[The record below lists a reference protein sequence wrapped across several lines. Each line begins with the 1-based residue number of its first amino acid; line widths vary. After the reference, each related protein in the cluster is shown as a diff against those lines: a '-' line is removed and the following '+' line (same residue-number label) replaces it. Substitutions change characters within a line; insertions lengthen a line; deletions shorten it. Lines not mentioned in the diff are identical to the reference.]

1 MDDKFLFTLA
11 IIVVVI
17 TLIYLFCKCKDEVK
31 NTHVNTENFGDTS
44 KTIKIYNHLN
54 SPININIV
62 TPGEKELSF
71 IQELPPHA
79 NTVEKISNVKN
90 LVEGGKIIVYTGL
103 TTSPIPV
110 KLYEYSV
117 KELGDVIDIG
127 KPIKTLDKTT
137 HYNDAKPSPD
147 TISKISIYNSTHI
160 PLLLQIAEDK
170 VLIESEEVVNYR
182 GPDDFGIPIG
192 TTIKSMEPFIN
203 VKIDDYITHITY

>member
-11 IIVVVI
+11 IIVVVA
-17 TLIYLFCKCKDEVK
+17 TLIYLFCKDNEIKY
-31 NTHVNTENFGDTS
+31 THVNMEKFGDTS
-44 KTIKIYNHLN
+44 KTIEVYNHLN

-71 IQELPPHA
+71 IQRLPPHTKA
-79 NTVEKISNVKN
+79 TEKISNVKN
-90 LVEGGKIIVYTGL
+90 LVEGGKIIVYAGL

-117 KELGDVIDIG
+117 KKLDDVIHIG
-127 KPIKTLDKTT
+127 EPTKSLDKTT
-137 HYNDAKPSPD
+137 HYNDAKPSPH

-160 PLLLQIAEDK
+160 PLLLKIAEDK
-170 VLIESEEVVNYR
+170 VLIQPGEVVNYR

-192 TTIKSMEPFIN
+192 TTIKSMEPFVN